1 MGQGMSSLLGS
12 LPAPRHFEAAD
23 ESAAVP
29 AASFAPAP
37 KKAVLPYG
45 QRRGFVPRTV
55 EDFGDGGAFPEI
67 HVGQYPLDM
76 GRKRDRKSST
86 LGMTVDGQGKSDFS
100 AIVTYGKGKDTTVH
114 TRYQDLVPKVPGQE
128 GSLAR
133 PDDEDVA
140 ETEVHPLRCLPV
152 PAVLPCLTLSL
163 AGLLGDRQRRGRR

>member
-1 MGQGMSSLLGS
+1 M
-12 LPAPRHFEAAD
+12 
-23 ESAAVP
+23 
-29 AASFAPAP
+29 
-37 KKAVLPYG
+37 
-45 QRRGFVPRTV
+45 PRTV

-67 HVGQYPLDM
+67 HVAQYPLDM
-76 GRKRDRKSST
+76 GRKRDQKSST

-140 ETEVHPLRCLPV
+140 ETEVRPV
-152 PAVLPCLTLSL
+152 AMHGSVRSPAS
-163 AGLLGDRQRRGRR
+163 